1 MTLSDKK
8 IFKSVA
14 DVLHSLER
22 DLLEAVHTEK
32 RVIMTCEDVWAQ
44 LQNQAKRIKA
54 VYDRLVIEEMRSH
67 VDELQD

>member
-1 MTLSDKK
+1 MTSADKIK
-8 IFKSVA
+8 FKNIA

-32 RVIMTCEDVWAQ
+32 RVIMTCEDVWAE

-54 VYDRLVIEEMRSH
+54 VYDRLMIEKTISH
-67 VDELQD
+67 VD